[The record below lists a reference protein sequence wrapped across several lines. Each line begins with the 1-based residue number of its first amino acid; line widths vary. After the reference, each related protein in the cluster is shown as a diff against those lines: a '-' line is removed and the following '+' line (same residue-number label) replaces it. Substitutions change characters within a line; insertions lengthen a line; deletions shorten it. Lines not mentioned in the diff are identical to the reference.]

1 VCMHMLSKYWYA
13 CTYTNT
19 HAVRWNPVGTACVP
33 RVQPRVHA
41 YTRELAARLCLCPCQ
56 CPRCCTPAPAALP
69 FSVPPPNVALNS
81 ERGGV
86 EDEGRGEKPLER
98 RCGGWAGGGERR
110 CRLAGGR
117 GRRDGAAD
125 LPGSLALKLTC

>member
-1 VCMHMLSKYWYA
+1 M
-13 CTYTNT
+13 
-19 HAVRWNPVGTACVP
+19 GTACVP

-86 EDEGRGEKPLER
+86 EDEGRGEKPLSAAAVDGQE
-98 RCGGWAGGGERR
+98 GERGDVDWR
-110 CRLAGGR
+110 VGV
-117 GRRDGAAD
+117 GAVMVPQTFQG
-125 LPGSLALKLTC
+125 L